1 MTREELEK
9 EYRKLAKRADQR
21 LVRLEKLSQEEGYS
35 VATQWGYRK
44 AMKDIR
50 KWSGEDARRFNT
62 APPKDDRELFL
73 KVQEI
78 KEFLDPNKT
87 PSTTKSGILNIYKKK
102 ADTINERYGT
112 NFTWDQ
118 LAKFMQKDTFSKME
132 SKLASKTV
140 LRAIGLMQRHKDEL
154 IDGIN
159 KAAAD
164 IIMGDPSSDIVLIN
178 TLRDQGFSDSDIDAI
193 SKIAN
198 GEGSMDD
205 IITAANA
212 LDVDLPGNPQDRR
225 NINKLAMAGVDW
237 GEILE

>member
-1 MTREELEK
+1 MTRAELEK

-62 APPKDDRELFL
+62 AQPKDDRELFL

-87 PSTTKSGILNIYKKK
+87 PSTTKSGILKIYKKK

-178 TLRDQGFSDSDIDAI
+178 TLRDQGFSDTDIDAI